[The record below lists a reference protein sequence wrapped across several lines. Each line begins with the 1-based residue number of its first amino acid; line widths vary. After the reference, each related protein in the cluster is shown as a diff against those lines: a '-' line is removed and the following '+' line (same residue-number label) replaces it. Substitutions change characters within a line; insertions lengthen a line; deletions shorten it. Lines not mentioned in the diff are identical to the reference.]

1 MVTMHRRSM
10 RNEVTF
16 YSDLYPQC
24 RTAVR
29 IGEALA
35 EDGRIVV
42 CITTG
47 AVYLQTYATHDELR
61 TLGEMLLRR
70 ANANEVLE
78 VAA

>member
-1 MVTMHRRSM
+1 MS
-10 RNEVTF
+10 NEVTI
-16 YSDLYPQC
+16 YSARFPWCLTHIRVSDEPSD
-24 RTAVR
+24 
-29 IGEALA
+29 
-35 EDGRIVV
+35 DGRIVV

-47 AVYLQTYATHDELR
+47 AAYLQTYATHDELR

>member
-1 MVTMHRRSM
+1 MN
-10 RNEVTF
+10 NEVTF

-24 RTAVR
+24 RTAIR

-35 EDGRIVV
+35 EDGRIVM

-47 AVYLQTYATHDELR
+47 AVYLQTYATPDELR

>member
-1 MVTMHRRSM
+1 MN
-10 RNEVTF
+10 NEVTF

-24 RTAVR
+24 RTAVL

-35 EDGRIVV
+35 EDGRIVM

-47 AVYLQTYATHDELR
+47 AVYLLTYATPDELR

>member
-1 MVTMHRRSM
+1 MN
-10 RNEVTF
+10 NEVTI
-16 YSDLYPQC
+16 YSDHFPNC
-24 RTAVR
+24 RTR
-29 IGEALA
+29 IHVSDEPSD
-35 EDGRIVV
+35 DGRIIV

-47 AVYLQTYATHDELR
+47 AAYLQTYATHDELR

>member
-1 MVTMHRRSM
+1 M

-16 YSDLYPQC
+16 YSDFYPQC

-35 EDGRIVV
+35 EDGRIVL

-47 AVYLQTYATHDELR
+47 AAYLQTYATPDELR

>member
-1 MVTMHRRSM
+1 M

-16 YSDLYPQC
+16 YSDFYPQC

-35 EDGRIVV
+35 EDGLIVV

-47 AVYLQTYATHDELR
+47 ASHLQTYATPDELR